1 MSYRYVSTLD
11 VEPVDTIGRV
21 FLSVSLAELAARFVG
36 LAGLMAV
43 LFASARYIYDYIYTH
58 ICIYIY
64 IYTHIQIET
73 YNVIF
78 LFV

>member
-21 FLSVSLAELAARFVG
+21 FLSVSLAELAARFVS

-43 LFASARYIYDYIYTH
+43 FFASARYIYDYIYTH
-58 ICIYIY
+58 ICIYI
-64 IYTHIQIET
+64 HIHR
-73 YNVIF
+73 
-78 LFV
+78 

>member
-43 LFASARYIYDYIYTH
+43 LFAGARYIYDYIYTYMY
-58 ICIYIY
+58 IYIY
-64 IYTHIQIET
+64 IHI
-73 YNVIF
+73 YR
-78 LFV
+78 

>member
-36 LAGLMAV
+36 LAGLIWPSSLRVPGTYMTI
-43 LFASARYIYDYIYTH
+43 YIHIYVY
-58 ICIYIY
+58 ICIYT
-64 IYTHIQIET
+64 YTDRNI
-73 YNVIF
+73 
-78 LFV
+78 

>member
-11 VEPVDTIGRV
+11 VEPVDTTGRV

-43 LFASARYIYDYIYTH
+43 LFASAKYIYDDLY
-58 ICIYIY
+58 IYIY
-64 IYTHIQIET
+64 ICTYMYIYIHI
-73 YNVIF
+73 YR
-78 LFV
+78 